1 MYFYVNPRKQVMILQ
16 MVVVFMLIV
25 IGAMIYSSYQQSEQI
40 ESDIQNLDLTCPEP
54 SCPEPSCPQCPNLQ
68 NPITSKDLQDV
79 KDVKPVC
86 PTTDEIVRAIFP
98 GRNTGITQAG
108 RYFDIK
114 TYHDYTIFPLK
125 DDILDPPLRSANV
138 DVALNE
144 INNSIDNNNID
155 TNSDASVRRMSM
167 GSDMKAVRTDPKTIQ
182 TVLPSPPPP
191 PPLSSSS
198 S

>member
-16 MVVVFMLIV
+16 MVVLFMLFV

-40 ESDIQNLDLTCPEP
+40 ERDIQNLDLTCPEP
-54 SCPEPSCPQCPNLQ
+54 SCPQCPNLE

-79 KDVKPVC
+79 KDAKPVC

-114 TYHDYTIFPLK
+114 TYQDYTIFPQD

-138 DVALNE
+138 DVSLNE
-144 INNSIDNNNID
+144 INNSIDNNHID

-167 GSDMKAVRTDPKTIQ
+167 GSDMKAVRTDPKIMQ
-182 TVLPSPPPP
+182 SV
-191 PPLSSSS
+191 
-198 S
+198 